1 MVGASGAEGDTNWLD
16 ADELYF
22 QAGADCEPD
31 RPVYQGDVFAD
42 IPLPRLPDQ
51 LSPGASE
58 IEFVPGPVMIVPHP
72 CQCYNG
78 DKLRKRLTVA
88 PVYEVPNYSDFRPD
102 RTGAKDKFALP
113 DLPLRKGGGEFTP
126 TTCVADFGNLVSI
139 SSLNINTRD
148 RIACLSHEGLGL
160 LAKRV
165 MSFQLRASIDL
176 STGMSYTL
184 SEWSESFLMQAWV
197 RRFGTLK
204 GYSNFLRTPVE
215 IPGVDGGPA
224 IPYEVR
230 AMARDE
236 LLEMIATADLSV

>member
-1 MVGASGAEGDTNWLD
+1 MGSSGAESDKNWLD

-22 QAGADCEPD
+22 RRGPDCEPD
-31 RPVYQGDVFAD
+31 RPVYQGDVFAAV
-42 IPLPRLPDQ
+42 PLPQLPDK
-51 LSPGASE
+51 LSPGSSE
-58 IEFVPGPVMIVPHP
+58 VEFVPVPVMIVPHP
-72 CQCYNG
+72 CQCYAG
-78 DKLRKRLTVA
+78 DKLRKKLTVA
-88 PVYEVPNYSDFRPD
+88 PIHAVPNYSDFRPD

-113 DLPLRKGGGEFTP
+113 DLPLRGASGEFTP
-126 TTCVADFGNLVSI
+126 TTCVADFGNLVSV

-165 MSFQLRASIDL
+165 LSFQLRAPIDL
-176 STGMSYTL
+176 TTGMSYTL

-215 IPGVDGGPA
+215 IPGLAGGPA

-236 LLEMIATADLSV
+236 LLEIIATSDNSV